1 MRGAIG
7 TVSLV
12 SRIKPM
18 EMWHACSKTLQNN
31 SSAIEKETLM
41 LNPQGQGRSGRQ
53 KRSWRR
59 MIEEEDKI
67 VGNIGKEVK
76 EMDGSSRLAFAL
88 GDAMLCA
95 GETGKRLEW
104 TFQNIQPSEQV

>member
-1 MRGAIG
+1 
-7 TVSLV
+7 
-12 SRIKPM
+12 
-18 EMWHACSKTLQNN
+18 
-31 SSAIEKETLM
+31 
-41 LNPQGQGRSGRQ
+41 
-53 KRSWRR
+53 